1 LIIQLIEQIL
11 NGLVLGSI
19 YALVASGLS
28 LIWGSM
34 KMLNFAHGE
43 LYMLGGFATY
53 YAMTLLGLPW
63 WLAIPLA
70 MALILLVGFGIEKLT
85 IEPLLR
91 RPGWDYTPII
101 ATLGL
106 SIFLQNAAL
115 LVFGERF
122 KNLPYFIEGSGTY
135 FGMRM
140 AYQRL
145 LILVVSVAVIV
156 FFAQFLRRSKLGMAL
171 RAVAQDRDAAT
182 LQGIDV
188 RGTYMWTFGISGA
201 LAALA
206 SAMVAPIFAINPWMG
221 GTLLIKAFVVCVV
234 GGLGDLRGAI
244 LGGILLGTA
253 ESLAVV
259 LLSSEWKDVVS
270 FAILIIV
277 LWVRPS
283 GFFGTKEW

>member
-1 LIIQLIEQIL
+1 
-11 NGLVLGSI
+11 
-19 YALVASGLS
+19 
-28 LIWGSM
+28 
-34 KMLNFAHGE
+34 
-43 LYMLGGFATY
+43 
-53 YAMTLLGLPW
+53 
-63 WLAIPLA
+63 
-70 MALILLVGFGIEKLT
+70 
-85 IEPLLR
+85 
-91 RPGWDYTPII
+91 
-101 ATLGL
+101 
-106 SIFLQNAAL
+106 
-115 LVFGERF
+115 
-122 KNLPYFIEGSGTY
+122 
-135 FGMRM
+135 
-140 AYQRL
+140 
-145 LILVVSVAVIV
+145 
-156 FFAQFLRRSKLGMAL
+156 
-171 RAVAQDRDAAT
+171 
-182 LQGIDV
+182 
-188 RGTYMWTFGISGA
+188 MWTFGISGA

>member
-1 LIIQLIEQIL
+1 MIIQLIEQVL

-53 YAMTLLGLPW
+53 YGVTLVGLPW
-63 WLAIPLA
+63 WLAIPIA
-70 MALILLVGFGIEKLT
+70 MGLVLLVGFGIEKLT

-135 FGMRM
+135 FGIRM

-156 FFAQFLRRSKLGMAL
+156 LFAQFQQRSKLGMAL

-201 LAALA
+201 LAALGA
-206 SAMVAPIFAINPWMG
+206 AMVAPIFAINPWMG

-259 LLSSEWKDVVS
+259 FLSSEWKDVVS

>member
-1 LIIQLIEQIL
+1 MIIQLIEQLL

-70 MALILLVGFGIEKLT
+70 MALVLLVGFGIEKLT

-135 FGMRM
+135 FGIRM

-156 FFAQFLRRSKLGMAL
+156 LFAQFLQRSKLGMAL

>member
-1 LIIQLIEQIL
+1 MIIQLIEQIL

-53 YAMTLLGLPW
+53 YTMTLLGLPW

-70 MALILLVGFGIEKLT
+70 MALVLLVGFGIEKLT

-135 FGMRM
+135 FGIRM

-156 FFAQFLRRSKLGMAL
+156 LFAQFLQRSKLGMAL

>member
-1 LIIQLIEQIL
+1 LIIQLIEQLL

-53 YAMTLLGLPW
+53 YAMTALGLPW

-70 MALILLVGFGIEKLT
+70 MGLVLLVGFGIEKLT

-135 FGMRM
+135 FGIRM

-145 LILVVSVAVIV
+145 LILMVSVAVIV
-156 FFAQFLRRSKLGMAL
+156 LFADFLQRSKLGMAL

-188 RGTYMWTFGISGA
+188 QRTYMWTFGISGA

>member
-1 LIIQLIEQIL
+1 LIIQLIEQVL

-53 YAMTLLGLPW
+53 YAMTVLGIPW
-63 WLAIPLA
+63 WLAIALA
-70 MALILLVGFGIEKLT
+70 MGLVLLVGFGIEKLT

-135 FGMRM
+135 FGIRM

-156 FFAQFLRRSKLGMAL
+156 LFAQFLRRSKLGMAL

-188 RGTYMWTFGISGA
+188 QGTYMWTFGISGA

-206 SAMVAPIFAINPWMG
+206 AAMVAPIFAINPWMG

>member
-70 MALILLVGFGIEKLT
+70 MALVLLVGFGIEKLT

-135 FGMRM
+135 FGIRM

-156 FFAQFLRRSKLGMAL
+156 LFAQFLQRSKLGMAL

>member
-1 LIIQLIEQIL
+1 MIIQLIEQLL

-53 YAMTLLGLPW
+53 YAMTTLGLPW

-70 MALILLVGFGIEKLT
+70 MGLVLLVGIGIERLT

-135 FGMRM
+135 FGIRM

-145 LILVVSVAVIV
+145 LILMVSVAVIIL
-156 FFAQFLRRSKLGMAL
+156 FAEFLRRSKLGMAL

-188 RGTYMWTFGISGA
+188 QRTYMWTFGISGA

-221 GTLLIKAFVVCVV
+221 GTLLIKAFEIGRASCRERVFRSV
-234 GGLGDLRGAI
+234 
-244 LGGILLGTA
+244 
-253 ESLAVV
+253 
-259 LLSSEWKDVVS
+259 
-270 FAILIIV
+270 
-277 LWVRPS
+277 
-283 GFFGTKEW
+283 

>member
-1 LIIQLIEQIL
+1 MQLIEQGI

-43 LYMLGGFATY
+43 FYMLGGFMLFY
-53 YAMTLLGLPW
+53 GITLAGLPW
-63 WLAIPLA
+63 WLATPLA
-70 MALILLVGFGIEKLT
+70 MVLVMLAGFGVLKLT
-85 IEPLLR
+85 IQPLLNK
-91 RPGWDYTPII
+91 PGWDVSPII

-115 LVFGERF
+115 RLFGERF
-122 KNLPYFIEGSGTY
+122 KNVPYYVEGNITL
-135 FGMRM
+135 FGVRL
-140 AYQRL
+140 AAQRL
-145 LILVVSVAVIV
+145 LILAVSLLVILLFV
-156 FFAQFLRRSKLGMAL
+156 QFLKRSRLGMAL
-171 RAVAQDRDAAT
+171 RAVAQDRDAAV

-188 RGTYMWTFGISGA
+188 NGTYMWTFGISAA

-206 SAMVAPIFAINPWMG
+206 AAMLAPIFAVNPWMG
-221 GTLLIKAFVVCVV
+221 GTLLTKAFAVCVV
-234 GGLGDLRGAI
+234 GGLGHLGGAI
-244 LGGILLGTA
+244 LGGILLGTT
-253 ESLAVV
+253 ESMAVV
-259 LLSSEWKDVVS
+259 FLSSEWKDVTS
-270 FAILIIV
+270 FALLLIV

>member
-1 LIIQLIEQIL
+1 MIIQLIEQIL

-53 YAMTLLGLPW
+53 YAVTLLGLPW

-70 MALILLVGFGIEKLT
+70 MALVLLVGFGIEKLT

-135 FGMRM
+135 FGIRM

-156 FFAQFLRRSKLGMAL
+156 LFAQFLQRSKLGMAL

>member
-1 LIIQLIEQIL
+1 MIIQLIEQVL

-53 YAMTLLGLPW
+53 YAMTVLGIPW

-70 MALILLVGFGIEKLT
+70 MALVLLVGFGIEKLT

-135 FGMRM
+135 FGIRM

-156 FFAQFLRRSKLGMAL
+156 LFAQFLRRSKLGMAL

-188 RGTYMWTFGISGA
+188 QGTYMWTFGISGA

-206 SAMVAPIFAINPWMG
+206 AAMVAPIFAINPWMG

>member
-1 LIIQLIEQIL
+1 MTIQLIEQGL

-28 LIWGSM
+28 LVWGSLR
-34 KMLNFAHGE
+34 MLNFAHGE
-43 LYMLGGFATY
+43 LYMLGGYALY
-53 YAMTLLGLPW
+53 YGTTLAGLPW

-70 MALILLVGFGIEKLT
+70 MALVLLLGFAFEKLT
-85 IEPLLR
+85 IQPLLNK
-91 RPGWDYTPII
+91 PGWDVTPII
-101 ATLGL
+101 ATLGA
-106 SIFLQNAAL
+106 SIFLQNGARL
-115 LVFGERF
+115 LFDERF
-122 KNLPYFIEGSGTY
+122 KNLPYFIDGSVTFLGIH
-135 FGMRM
+135 M
-140 AYQRL
+140 AYQRI
-145 LILVVSVAVIV
+145 LIVVVSVGVIAI
-156 FFAQFLRRSKLGMAL
+156 FHQFLRRSKLGLSL

-188 RGTYMWTFGISGA
+188 FGTYMWTVGISGA
-201 LAALA
+201 MAALA
-206 SAMVAPIFAINPWMG
+206 AAMISPIFAINPWMG
-221 GTLLIKAFVVCVV
+221 GGLLTKAFVVCVI

-259 LLSSEWKDVVS
+259 FLSSEWKDVVS
-270 FAILIIV
+270 FALLIIV

>member
-1 LIIQLIEQIL
+1 MIIQLIEQIL

-156 FFAQFLRRSKLGMAL
+156 LFAQFLRRSKLGMAL

>member
-1 LIIQLIEQIL
+1 VV
-11 NGLVLGSI
+11 G
-19 YALVASGLS
+19 
-28 LIWGSM
+28 
-34 KMLNFAHGE
+34 
-43 LYMLGGFATY
+43 
-53 YAMTLLGLPW
+53 LLGMFIERFAYRPLRHAPR
-63 WLAIPLA
+63 LAPLISA
-70 MALILLVGFGIEKLT
+70 IGV
-85 IEPLLR
+85 
-91 RPGWDYTPII
+91 
-101 ATLGL
+101 

-135 FGMRM
+135 FGIRM

-156 FFAQFLRRSKLGMAL
+156 LFAQFLQRSKLGMAL

>member
-1 LIIQLIEQIL
+1 M
-11 NGLVLGSI
+11 LGSI

-53 YAMTLLGLPW
+53 YAMTALGLPW

-70 MALILLVGFGIEKLT
+70 MALVLLVGFGIEKLT

-135 FGMRM
+135 FGIRM

-156 FFAQFLRRSKLGMAL
+156 LFAHFLRRSKLGMAL

-188 RGTYMWTFGISGA
+188 QHTYMWTFGISGA

-270 FAILIIV
+270 FAILIVV

>member
-1 LIIQLIEQIL
+1 MTIQLIEQVL

-70 MALILLVGFGIEKLT
+70 MALVLLVGFGIEKLT

-91 RPGWDYTPII
+91 RPGWDYTPIV

-156 FFAQFLRRSKLGMAL
+156 LFAQFLRRSKLGMAL

>member
-1 LIIQLIEQIL
+1 MTTQLIEQLL

-43 LYMLGGFATY
+43 FYMLGGFATY
-53 YAMTLLGLPW
+53 YAMTLLGLPS

-70 MALILLVGFGIEKLT
+70 MALVLLVGFGIEKLT
-85 IEPLLR
+85 IEPLLS

-135 FGMRM
+135 FGIRM
-140 AYQRL
+140 AYQRI
-145 LILVVSVAVIV
+145 LILVVSVAVI
-156 FFAQFLRRSKLGMAL
+156 FLFAQFLMRSKLGLAL

-188 RGTYMWTFGISGA
+188 RSTYMWTFGISGS

-206 SAMVAPIFAINPWMG
+206 AAMVAPIFAINPWMG

-283 GFFGTKEW
+283 GFFGTKDW

>member
-1 LIIQLIEQIL
+1 
-11 NGLVLGSI
+11 
-19 YALVASGLS
+19 
-28 LIWGSM
+28 
-34 KMLNFAHGE
+34 
-43 LYMLGGFATY
+43 
-53 YAMTLLGLPW
+53 
-63 WLAIPLA
+63 
-70 MALILLVGFGIEKLT
+70 
-85 IEPLLR
+85 
-91 RPGWDYTPII
+91 
-101 ATLGL
+101 
-106 SIFLQNAAL
+106 
-115 LVFGERF
+115 
-122 KNLPYFIEGSGTY
+122 
-135 FGMRM
+135 M

-156 FFAQFLRRSKLGMAL
+156 LFAQFLQRSKLGMAL

>member
-1 LIIQLIEQIL
+1 MIIQLIEQIL

-70 MALILLVGFGIEKLT
+70 MALVLLVGFGIEKLT

-135 FGMRM
+135 FGIRM

-156 FFAQFLRRSKLGMAL
+156 LFAQFLQRSKLGMAL

>member
-156 FFAQFLRRSKLGMAL
+156 LFAQFLRRSKLGMAL

>member
-1 LIIQLIEQIL
+1 LIIQLIEQLL

-70 MALILLVGFGIEKLT
+70 MALVLLVGFGIEKLT

-135 FGMRM
+135 FGIRM

-156 FFAQFLRRSKLGMAL
+156 LFAQFLQRSKLGMAL

>member
-1 LIIQLIEQIL
+1 MIIQLIEQVL

-70 MALILLVGFGIEKLT
+70 MALVLLVGFGIEKLT

-156 FFAQFLRRSKLGMAL
+156 LFAQFLRRSKLGMAL

-206 SAMVAPIFAINPWMG
+206 AAMVAPIFAINPWMG

-259 LLSSEWKDVVS
+259 FLSSEWKDVVS

>member
-1 LIIQLIEQIL
+1 MIIQLIEQVL

-53 YAMTLLGLPW
+53 YAMTVLGIPW
-63 WLAIPLA
+63 WLAIALA
-70 MALILLVGFGIEKLT
+70 MGLVLLVGFGIEKLT

-135 FGMRM
+135 FGIRM

-156 FFAQFLRRSKLGMAL
+156 LFAQFLRRSKLGMAL

-188 RGTYMWTFGISGA
+188 QGTYMWTFGISGA

-206 SAMVAPIFAINPWMG
+206 AAMVAPIFAINPWMG

>member
-1 LIIQLIEQIL
+1 LTVQLIEQGL

-43 LYMLGGFATY
+43 LYMLGGFAMF
-53 YAMTLLGLPW
+53 YALTLGGLPW
-63 WLAIPLA
+63 SLAVPLTMTAVLLFSFAVQRLAIQ
-70 MALILLVGFGIEKLT
+70 
-85 IEPLLR
+85 PLLD
-91 RPGWDYTPII
+91 RPGWDVSPII

-115 LVFGERF
+115 RLFGERF
-122 KNLPYFIEGSGTY
+122 KNVPYYADGSITFLGA
-135 FGMRM
+135 RM
-140 AYQRL
+140 AVQRL
-145 LILVVSVAVIV
+145 LILAVALTVILV
-156 FFAQFLRRSKLGMAL
+156 FVQFLKRSKMGMAL

-188 RGTYMWTFGISGA
+188 YSTYRWTFGISGA

-206 SAMVAPIFAINPWMG
+206 AAMLAPIFAIHPWMG
-221 GTLLIKAFVVCVV
+221 GAVLTKAFVVCVI
-234 GGLGDLRGAI
+234 GGLGHLGGAI

-253 ESLAVV
+253 ESLSVIF
-259 LLSSEWKDVVS
+259 LSSEWKDVTS
-270 FAILIIV
+270 FALLIAV
-277 LWVRPS
+277 LWIRPS